1 MVCVR
6 FLRTQQ
12 CAKSQCLLVL
22 DQMAGWVPFP
32 GFVWL
37 LWFWIFLASMIL
49 AGICLFQVWRLLLV
63 GGCRVTL
70 TESLIL
76 AQDERWRRA

>member
-12 CAKSQCLLVL
+12 CVKSQCLLVL
-22 DQMAGWVPFP
+22 DRA
-32 GFVWL
+32 
-37 LWFWIFLASMIL
+37 AS
-49 AGICLFQVWRLLLV
+49 F
-63 GGCRVTL
+63 GGCLVLDSFGKMNDSCRDCFRFRFGSSFAGVVVWTL

>member
-22 DQMAGWVPFP
+22 DRMAGCVLVV
-32 GFVWL
+32 GVCL
-37 LWFWIFLASMIL
+37 VVGFWIPLASMIL
-49 AGICLFQVWRLLLV
+49 AGICLFRF
-63 GGCRVTL
+63 GSC
-70 TESLIL
+70 SL
-76 AQDERWRRA
+76 WVVVVVP